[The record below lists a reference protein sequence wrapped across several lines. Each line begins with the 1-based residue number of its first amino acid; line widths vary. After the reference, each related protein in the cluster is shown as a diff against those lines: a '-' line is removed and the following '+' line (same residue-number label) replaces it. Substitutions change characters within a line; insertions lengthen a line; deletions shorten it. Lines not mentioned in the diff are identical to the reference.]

1 MSEENAVITQEE
13 LKQFNEL
20 AAAIQDETKRAN
32 ALALLERM
40 STCIEGVGDRPI
52 TWLPTQI
59 KILQNMSNMDNIT
72 AENPRDVAAGAIVAN
87 NHVLPQGT
95 KVIPLMFW
103 NGRSFWDPDPN
114 NNRKLCSSPDA
125 KVGWAHGNCFECP
138 YSKAP
143 EGEQIPPCTKEFVFL
158 VIAEDL
164 SDIYRVTFAK
174 SQYRNGMDWSKEITA
189 SRTHPYKRIYSLVTE
204 ASEKKKTIKVLKAK
218 MEDVRTAGFTP
229 DVVAFLEA
237 MFKKQ
242 LNDRKHYLESY
253 HSYVE
258 NRIRMI
264 NAEQGGERALP
275 ASEAQEYL
283 PAAPAGDA
291 DGDSGIPNYNL

>member
-13 LKQFNEL
+13 LKYFTEL
-20 AAAIQDETKRAN
+20 ATAIPDEAKRAN

-72 AENPRDVAAGAIVAN
+72 ADDPRAVAAGAIVAN

-125 KVGWAHGNCFECP
+125 KMGWAHGNCFECV
-138 YSKAP
+138 YSKAA

-204 ASEKKKTIKVLKAK
+204 ASEKKKTIKVLRAK
-218 MEDVRTAGFTP
+218 MEDVRTATFAPEVT
-229 DVVAFLEA
+229 AFLEA

-242 LNDRKHYLESY
+242 LNDRKNYLESY
-253 HSYVE
+253 HAYVE
-258 NRIRMI
+258 NRIRMV
-264 NAEQGGERALP
+264 NAEGAERALP
-275 ASEAQEYL
+275 GGDTQEYL
-283 PAAPAGDA
+283 PAPAAGEG
-291 DGDSGIPNYNL
+291 DGDTGLPNYNL